1 MLLDVAIT
9 ELDREELLELVL
21 ELEEEVLVA
30 CPYTIGEAL
39 VAIIELEDVLLLVVV
54 TETG

>member
-1 MLLDVAIT
+1 VLLDVAIT